1 MFKKILIANRGEI
14 ALRIIRTCKELG
26 MKTVIVYSEADRE
39 SLPVKLSDEAICIGP
54 ASAENSY
61 LNIPRILSAA
71 EVTGCDAIHP
81 GYGFLAENPDF
92 AEQCEACNLSFIGP
106 KSSTIRL
113 MADKMLARKKM
124 QEAGLKVVP
133 GSQAA
138 IESLKQARQIAQE
151 IGYPIILK
159 ACAGGGGKGMRIV
172 RQERD
177 LETNVR
183 LAQAEAKASFNDDRI
198 YIEKY
203 FENARHIEVQI
214 LADAYGNVIHLY
226 ERECSIQRRYQ
237 KLIEE
242 TPSPL
247 LDDESRRKICEDAV
261 KGASAINY
269 ENVGT
274 MEFLV
279 TFSHTDEPNS
289 YDYYFMEMNTRIQVE
304 HPITEILTGVD
315 IVKQQIL
322 IANKQKLDMSLPSLR
337 NPNIHV
343 LECRINAEDPAKDFQ
358 PIPGKITEL
367 RFPAGFGVRVDSHIY
382 PGYTIPSYYDSLIGK
397 IITWD
402 LSRLGAIARMERA
415 LKEMVISGIK
425 TTIPFHLKI
434 LNHPDFRIGNLSTAL
449 AERIKTESNE
459 SLKSD

>member
-1 MFKKILIANRGEI
+1 MFNKILIANRGEI

-26 MKTVIVYSEADRE
+26 IKTVLVYSEADKD
-39 SLPVKLSDEAICIGP
+39 SLPVQMSDETICIGP
-54 ASAENSY
+54 PSAENSY

-71 EVTGCDAIHP
+71 EITGCDAIHP

-92 AEQCEACNLSFIGP
+92 AEQCEACNLRFIGP

-124 QEAGLKVVP
+124 QSAGLKIVP
-133 GSQAA
+133 GSQDA
-138 IESLKQARQIAQE
+138 IESVKQARQVAHD

-183 LAQAEAKASFNDDRI
+183 LAQAEAKASFNDERI
-198 YIEKY
+198 YIEK
-203 FENARHIEVQI
+203 FFDNARHIEVQV
-214 LADAYGNVIHLY
+214 LADAYGNVIHLF
-226 ERECSIQRRYQ
+226 ERECSIQRRHQ

-247 LDDESRRKICEDAV
+247 LDETSRLQICEDAV

-269 ENVGT
+269 ENAGT

-279 TFSHTDEPNS
+279 VPNS
-289 YDYYFMEMNTRIQVE
+289 TDSPNNFDYYFMEMNTRIQVE

-322 IANKQKLDMSLPSLR
+322 IADKEKLDCSLVSLR
-337 NPNIHV
+337 NPNIYC
-343 LECRINAEDPAKDFQ
+343 LECRINAEDVSKDFQ
-358 PIPGKITEL
+358 PVPGKITQL
-367 RFPAGFGVRVDSHIY
+367 QLPAGLGVRVDSHIY
-382 PGYTIPSYYDSLIGK
+382 LGYTVSPYYDSLLCK
-397 IITWD
+397 IIAWD
-402 LSRLGAIARMERA
+402 ISRLGAINRMERA
-415 LKEMVISGIK
+415 LKETVIAGIK

-434 LNHPDFRIGNLSTAL
+434 LNHPEFRKGNLSTAL
-449 AERIKTESNE
+449 AEKLMINE
-459 SLKSD
+459 